1 MLITLFIIF
10 ICYLVPIGMAFTPKI
25 FGDISLIWIVFYL
38 LVLVFIIQ
46 YAIKSD
52 IKFFNKWILILI
64 VYSLIVFA
72 SVSWTNHYFYDL
84 HTIERLFARFIAP
97 LVIAI
102 IALYLFRQ
110 KENVHM
116 YIKYLMIAAFILS
129 LTGICQM
136 FFGGA
141 TADEEFRSSAT
152 FMNPN
157 GLAIFLV
164 LTIPSI
170 IYGIEKKIMP
180 KSFGWMVIASVIAG
194 IICTVSRKGIITMA
208 IAFLI
213 YYILKK
219 QFKRVALLGVV
230 FAFLVVI
237 VSGYTIIAQRFTQ
250 EQLHRQFEGKANMTF
265 TGLKMFKKHPI
276 IGLGYEGYY
285 ENFGKYFPHS
295 GIKKYDAHNIFITA
309 LANYG
314 VLGFIPFMAI
324 FCHPLI
330 LSARTLRRSDIG
342 HNEEHSKDMAVICIS
357 SILPFMISGYFAGGL
372 FRDWSII
379 FILYTQI
386 TLVLSAK
393 NYSNFKSNGAKQ
405 ST

>member
-1 MLITLFIIF
+1 M
-10 ICYLVPIGMAFTPKI
+10 GMAFIPKI

-46 YAIKSD
+46 YAINSD

-84 HTIERLFARFIAP
+84 HTIERFFARFIAP

-110 KENVHM
+110 KENVHI

-141 TADEEFRSSAT
+141 TVDEEFRSSAM

-180 KSFGWMVIASVIAG
+180 KSFGWIVIASVIAG
-194 IICTVSRKGIITMA
+194 IICTVSRKGIITML

-219 QFKRVALLGVV
+219 QFKKVVLLGVV

-237 VSGYTIIAQRFTQ
+237 VSGYSIITQRFTQ
-250 EQLHRQFEGKANMTF
+250 EQLHRHFEGKANMAI

-285 ENFGKYFPHS
+285 ENFGKYFPNL
-295 GIKKYDAHNIFITA
+295 GRKKYDAHNIYIA
-309 LANYG
+309 ELANRG
-314 VLGFIPFMAI
+314 LLGFIPFISI
-324 FCHPLI
+324 FLYPLI
-330 LSARTLRRSDIG
+330 ISAKTLRQKNTMVDVKYP
-342 HNEEHSKDMAVICIS
+342 KDMAVICIS
-357 SILPFMISGYFAGGL
+357 SIIPFMMSAYFAGGL
-372 FRDWSII
+372 FRLWSIS

-386 TLVLSAK
+386 TLVLSAE
-393 NYSNFKSNGAKQ
+393 NYSNFKSNEAKQ
-405 ST
+405 SGST